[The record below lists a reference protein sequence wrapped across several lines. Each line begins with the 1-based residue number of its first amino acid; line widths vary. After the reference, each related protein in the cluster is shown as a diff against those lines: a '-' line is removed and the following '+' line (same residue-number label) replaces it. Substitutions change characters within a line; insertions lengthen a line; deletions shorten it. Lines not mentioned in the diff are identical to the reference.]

1 MWLTAFETPDAF
13 PPTELYLLQRVTIGE
28 RHDHAWAHRAHAIP
42 LGYQDYEDIIVGSR
56 HHGFDI
62 WSPTT
67 WPLHIYICTVPEIP
81 PRPRRVLGRR
91 GHHCSLGIASRDA
104 GESTERSLLV
114 RISRSAP
121 TRYSAFGAIACHRR
135 SARPVAIS
143 CRGLWRADAPR
154 GSGRPR
160 PGLRP

>member
-121 TRYSAFGAIACHRR
+121 TRIFGVRR
-135 SARPVAIS
+135 NRLPPSVRPSSGYILSRSLARRCS
-143 CRGLWRADAPR
+143 SR
-154 GSGRPR
+154 
-160 PGLRP
+160 